1 MESFWKLMICFCY
14 FCKNSFFFILGEI
27 KFLRGFTNFFSELL
41 DSNKLLILIESLI
54 IFHWKSAK
62 KSKVIV
68 VFEQN
73 LGQIRS
79 NVVKKTKKLAF
90 QGCFFHNL
98 HEVYRPIHSKARS
111 CGSRNNWVEIKGK
124 ISYKQHIW
132 RKLRQNCYPFCIKND
147 KKLLF

>member
-1 MESFWKLMICFCY
+1 MESFWNLMICFCY
-14 FCKNSFFFILGEI
+14 FCKKKLFFILGEI

-41 DSNKLLILIESLI
+41 DCNKLLILIESLI

-79 NVVKKTKKLAF
+79 NVVKKKQRSWHFK
-90 QGCFFHNL
+90 GFFHNF
-98 HEVYRPIHSKARS
+98 HEVYRPMHSKARS

-132 RKLRQNCYPFCIKND
+132 RKLWQNCCIKND